1 MGPSF
6 TLRQEHIDAIGK
18 AYRED
23 FVRRLTRYL
32 AVHQPDLAEGA
43 DLRAVAN
50 QALSLAAKRAITE
63 EEGITW
69 LAAILLANLR
79 AKQPVEWIDALLER
93 LEKPA
98 SGPVPSEEDRLTAVH
113 REAERR
119 GVVAARDRE
128 EAA

>member
-6 TLRQEHIDAIGK
+6 TLRQEHVDAIGK

-32 AVHQPDLAEGA
+32 AEHQPDLAEGA

-50 QALSLAAKRAITE
+50 QALSLAANHAIAE

-69 LAAILLANLR
+69 LAAILLANHR
-79 AKQPVEWIDALLER
+79 ARQPVEWIDTLLER
-93 LEKPA
+93 LRRPT
-98 SGPVPSEEDRLTAVH
+98 SGAVPPEEERLTAIH
-113 REAERR
+113 QEAVSR
-119 GVVAARDRE
+119 GVLPRK

>member
-18 AYRED
+18 AYRDD

-32 AVHQPDLAEGA
+32 EEHQPDLAEGA

-50 QALSLAAKRAITE
+50 QALSLAAKHAIAE

-79 AKQPVEWIDALLER
+79 AKQPAEWIGALLDR
-93 LEKPA
+93 LERPS
-98 SGPVPSEEDRLTAVH
+98 SGAVPSEEERLTAVH
-113 REAERR
+113 EEAVSR
-119 GVVAARDRE
+119 GVLPRK